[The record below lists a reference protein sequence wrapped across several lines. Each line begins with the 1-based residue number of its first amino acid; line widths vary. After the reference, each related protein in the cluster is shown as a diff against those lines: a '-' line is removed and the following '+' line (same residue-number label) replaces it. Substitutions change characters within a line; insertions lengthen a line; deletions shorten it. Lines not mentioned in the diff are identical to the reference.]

1 MPPESGAMGKADL
14 HIHTAFSDGMAEAPE
29 LLDYVEAE
37 TDLDIIAIVDHDD
50 IRGALAA
57 RERWA
62 KGRCRFELVTG
73 IEVTA
78 LEGHLLALF
87 VDEPVSSL
95 VPLDHVVEEVHRQGG
110 LCVVPHPM
118 SWLTR
123 SIGARTLVWS
133 AGSLDGIEVA
143 CRSPAARV
151 SIRRAAALNRRSLG
165 LAEMGGSDAHFLQA
179 IGSAYTHFD
188 GQTAADLKRSV
199 LARSTR
205 AAYGPPVAW
214 HRIGVRRV
222 ARQTWRGIRATPR
235 AMGWGPTAMSFVRR
249 MFHVR

>member
-1 MPPESGAMGKADL
+1 MGKADL
-14 HIHTAFSDGMAEAPE
+14 HIHTAFSDGMAEVPE
-29 LLDYVEAE
+29 LLDHVEAE

-62 KGRCRFELVTG
+62 KGRYRFELVTG

-87 VDEPVSSL
+87 VEEPVVSL
-95 VPLDHVVEEVHRQGG
+95 RPLERILENVRRQGG

-123 SIGARTLVWS
+123 SIGARTLGWS

-143 CRSPAARV
+143 CRSPAAMV

-165 LAEMGGSDAHFLQA
+165 LAELGGSDAHFLEA
-179 IGSAYTHFD
+179 IGSAYTEF
-188 GQTAADLKRSV
+188 GGSTAADLREAI

-205 AAYGPPVAW
+205 AGYGPPVAW
-214 HRIGVRRV
+214 HRIGAWRV

-249 MFHVR
+249 IFPSR